1 VVVQAIHGHRRL
13 SVRPFD
19 LVVRNVRP
27 MGGPPTDL
35 AVRDGTWAPLE
46 TQNGAPLKELDGQ
59 GMLGLP
65 GFVDGHL
72 HLDKTL
78 LGVPWQPH
86 VPGGTVRQRI
96 AAEKV
101 IYASLPHDSVSDRAR
116 RLADL
121 ALSRGTTSIRTHVD
135 IDPERRLAG
144 LAALLAVREDYRDR
158 LAMQIVAFPQSGVI
172 SAPGTADLLAAAIE
186 EGADVVGGLDP
197 IGIDA
202 DLDGQLD
209 VIFDVAERYGKAV
222 DIHLH
227 DADELAAITLES
239 IAARTMAADL
249 SGRVNVSHAYGLGD
263 LAPAR
268 LRQVAFTLARAG
280 VSIMSNAPGR
290 GSFPPIDMLLE
301 AGVQVFS
308 GSDNIRDPW
317 WPFGDADQLER
328 AMLVAYRMDW
338 RTDAW
343 LEESLRLVTDRAAAA
358 LGLGPYGLGISG
370 APADLVL
377 VAAETLAEAVVA
389 RPPRAAVL
397 SRGCLVSGSLELQLA

>member
-1 VVVQAIHGHRRL
+1 
-13 SVRPFD
+13 
-19 LVVRNVRP
+19 
-27 MGGPPTDL
+27 
-35 AVRDGTWAPLE
+35 
-46 TQNGAPLKELDGQ
+46 
-59 GMLGLP
+59 
-65 GFVDGHL
+65 
-72 HLDKTL
+72 
-78 LGVPWQPH
+78 
-86 VPGGTVRQRI
+86 
-96 AAEKV
+96 
-101 IYASLPHDSVSDRAR
+101 
-116 RLADL
+116 
-121 ALSRGTTSIRTHVD
+121 
-135 IDPERRLAG
+135 
-144 LAALLAVREDYRDR
+144 
-158 LAMQIVAFPQSGVI
+158 MQIVAFPQSGVI
-172 SAPGTADLLAAAIE
+172 SAPGTADLLAAAIQ

-209 VIFDVAERYGKAV
+209 IVFDVAERYGKAV

-249 SGRVNVSHAYGLGD
+249 GGRVNVSHAYGLGD
-263 LAPAR
+263 LSSAR

-290 GSFPPIDMLLE
+290 GSFPPIDALLE

-358 LGLGPYGLGISG
+358 LGLGPYGLGIVG

-389 RPPRAAVL
+389 RPPRAMVL
-397 SRGCLVSGSLELQLA
+397 SKGCLVSGGTRELQLA